1 MNREKSSQ
9 ANASLLKRGLN
20 WLLAAPQGY
29 VFLILY
35 IAVTASGAFANQR
48 SLPVFLLF
56 EASLLLIYYARLNN
70 IFRAVLGFVV
80 LLVLLPILGLRNAYY
95 LEVATQVGIYVA
107 LALGLNIVVG
117 FAGLLDL
124 GYVAFYAVGAYVWAI
139 FGSSHA
145 NAFTAPGGLVV
156 AGIGLMAAGVAGV
169 LSYGGLKRFLAPREH
184 NIPAPWS
191 GILQSVAPLVIG
203 LVFYQLAWLVFG
215 PMWGSVGRFPI
226 PAAWFFFFLLIAV
239 GVAGLAGIL
248 LGTPVLRLRGDY
260 LAIVTL
266 GFGEV
271 IRVLSKN
278 LDKPVNITNG
288 SQGITPITRPPLPPE
303 AITASLRAFFSQI
316 AGRPLQ
322 NADLYGPYFFLL
334 ALIIAGIAIFVAR
347 RLDDSHIGRA
357 WTAIRED
364 EQAAVAMGVPLV
376 QMKLMAFAAGA
387 SFAGA
392 MGMIFAAKQTFVN
405 PDSFTFM
412 ESIGVLA
419 MVILGGMG
427 SIPGAILGATI
438 VTVLNFQVLTEAS
451 LALSALRQSGGIVPL
466 LGIPWSSFPN
476 QLEPAK
482 YQRMVFGIVLII
494 MMIFRTEGIL
504 PAKRRRLEIAEALG
518 EEIESG
524 PPAGKGLDLST
535 SKDSLDNKGE

>member
-1 MNREKSSQ
+1 MNKAKSTQSPQ
-9 ANASLLKRGLN
+9 SPLAQGWN
-20 WLLAAPQGY
+20 WLLTTPQVYIILAA
-29 VFLILY
+29 Y
-35 IAVTASGAFANQR
+35 IALTAYGAFVNGR
-48 SLPVFLLF
+48 SLPIFLLF
-56 EASLLLIYYARLNN
+56 EGSLLLIFYARMPNTAKL
-70 IFRAVLGFVV
+70 IYGGLV
-80 LLVLLPILGLRNAYY
+80 LLVLLPILGLRNIFY
-95 LEVATQVGIYVA
+95 LEVATQVGIYMA

-139 FGSSHA
+139 FGSAHA
-145 NAFTAPGGLVV
+145 NEFSAPGDLVV
-156 AGIGLMAAGVAGV
+156 AGIGLAAAALTGV
-169 LSYGGLKRFLAPREH
+169 LAFAGLKRFLAAREQS
-184 NIPAPWS
+184 IPAPWS
-191 GILQSVAPLVIG
+191 GVIQWVTPLVVG
-203 LVFYQLAWLVFG
+203 LLFYELAWALFG
-215 PMWGSVGRFPI
+215 ASLGSVGRFPL
-226 PAAWFFFFLLIAV
+226 PAWWFFVFLFIAV
-239 GVAGLAGIL
+239 GVTALAGIL

-303 AITASLRAFFSQI
+303 AIAAPLRAFFSQI
-316 AGRPLQ
+316 VGRPQQ
-322 NADLYGPYFFLL
+322 NADLYGLYFFLL

-364 EQAAVAMGVPLV
+364 EEAAIAMGVPLV

-438 VTVLNFQVLTEAS
+438 VTVLNLQVLTEAS
-451 LALSALRQSGGIVPL
+451 LQLSALRQSGGVIPL
-466 LGIPWSSFPN
+466 LNIPWSSFPN

-482 YQRMVFGIVLII
+482 YQRMVFGIVLIV
-494 MMIFRTEGIL
+494 MMVFRPEGIL
-504 PAKRRRLEIAEALG
+504 PARRRRLEIAEALHR
-518 EEIESG
+518 EEESG
-524 PPAGKGLDLST
+524 VPPAGK
-535 SKDSLDNKGE
+535 EQ

>member
-1 MNREKSSQ
+1 M
-9 ANASLLKRGLN
+9 
-20 WLLAAPQGY
+20 
-29 VFLILY
+29 
-35 IAVTASGAFANQR
+35 
-48 SLPVFLLF
+48 
-56 EASLLLIYYARLNN
+56 
-70 IFRAVLGFVV
+70 
-80 LLVLLPILGLRNAYY
+80 
-95 LEVATQVGIYVA
+95 
-107 LALGLNIVVG
+107 
-117 FAGLLDL
+117 
-124 GYVAFYAVGAYVWAI
+124 
-139 FGSSHA
+139 FGSSLG
-145 NAFTAPGGLVV
+145 T
-156 AGIGLMAAGVAGV
+156 
-169 LSYGGLKRFLAPREH
+169 
-184 NIPAPWS
+184 
-191 GILQSVAPLVIG
+191 
-203 LVFYQLAWLVFG
+203 
-215 PMWGSVGRFPI
+215 VGRFPI
-226 PAAWFFFFLLIAV
+226 APGWFFLFLLIAV

-271 IRVLSKN
+271 IRVLAKN

-364 EQAAVAMGVPLV
+364 EEAAIAMGVPLV

-438 VTVLNFQVLTEAS
+438 VTVLNLQVLTELS
-451 LALSALRQSGGIVPL
+451 LKLSALRQSGGMIPL
-466 LGIPWSSFPN
+466 LGIPWTQFPN

-482 YQRMVFGIVLII
+482 YQRMVFGIVLIV
-494 MMIFRTEGIL
+494 MMIFRPEGIL
-504 PAKRRRLEIAEALG
+504 PARRRRMEIAEALHR
-518 EEIESG
+518 EEESVE
-524 PPAGKGLDLST
+524 PPA
-535 SKDSLDNKGE
+535 SKEK

>member
-1 MNREKSSQ
+1 MESPQ
-9 ANASLLKRGLN
+9 VYILLS
-20 WLLAAPQGY
+20 
-29 VFLILY
+29 LY
-35 IAVTASGAFANQR
+35 IALTAFGAFTNQR
-48 SLPVFLLF
+48 SLPIFLLF
-56 EASLLLIYYARLNN
+56 EGSLLLIFYARISNVAKL
-70 IFRAVLGFVV
+70 IYGALV
-80 LLVLLPILGLRNAYY
+80 LLVLLPILGMRNVYY
-95 LEVATQVGIYVA
+95 LEVATQIGIYVA

-145 NAFTAPGGLVV
+145 NEFSTPGDLVVIGVGLV
-156 AGIGLMAAGVAGV
+156 AALITGL
-169 LSYGGLKRFLAPREH
+169 LSFAEIKRFLASGSKEKV
-184 NIPAPWS
+184 PAPW
-191 GILQSVAPLVIG
+191 GGVIQWAAPLIVGVI
-203 LVFYQLAWLVFG
+203 FYELAWLVL
-215 PMWGSVGRFPI
+215 GSSVGGSGRFPI
-226 PAAWFFFFLLIAV
+226 PTGWFFLFLFIAV

-288 SQGITPITRPPLPPE
+288 SQGITPISRPPLPPE
-303 AITASLRAFFSQI
+303 VIAAPMRAFFSQI
-316 AGRPLQ
+316 VGRPFQ
-322 NADLYGPYFFLL
+322 NPDLYGLYFFFL

-364 EQAAVAMGVPLV
+364 EEAAIAMGVPLV
-376 QMKLMAFAAGA
+376 SLKLMAFAAGA

-427 SIPGAILGATI
+427 SIPGVILGATI
-438 VTVLNFQVLTEAS
+438 VTVLNLQILTEAS
-451 LALSALRQSGGIVPL
+451 LQLSALRQSGGMIPI
-466 LGIPWSSFPN
+466 LGIPWTKFPN

-482 YQRMVFGIVLII
+482 FQRMVFGIVLIV
-494 MMIFRTEGIL
+494 MMIFRPEGIL
-504 PAKRRRLEIAEALG
+504 PAKRRRMEIEEALHP
-518 EEIESG
+518 EEIEGDIAPSA
-524 PPAGKGLDLST
+524 PAPEEK
-535 SKDSLDNKGE
+535 

>member
-1 MNREKSSQ
+1 MMNQKKSTQSAQ
-9 ANASLLKRGLN
+9 SPLARGWN
-20 WLLAAPQGY
+20 WLLTAPQIY
-29 VFLILY
+29 VILAVY
-35 IAVTASGAFANQR
+35 IAVTTLGTFENER
-48 SLPVFLLF
+48 SLPIFLLF
-56 EASLLLIYYARLNN
+56 EGSLLLIFYARMSNVVKL
-70 IFRAVLGFVV
+70 IYGGLV
-80 LLVLLPILGLRNAYY
+80 LLVLLPILGLRNVYY
-95 LEVATQVGIYVA
+95 LEVATQIGIYMA

-139 FGSSHA
+139 FGSAHA

-156 AGIGLMAAGVAGV
+156 VAIGLTAAALTGFLSFAGV
-169 LSYGGLKRFLAPREH
+169 KRFLAAREQS
-184 NIPAPWS
+184 IRAPWS
-191 GILQSVAPLVIG
+191 GVIQWVTPLVIG
-203 LVFYQLAWLVFG
+203 LLLYALAWGILG
-215 PMWGSVGRFPI
+215 PSWGSVGRFPL
-226 PAAWFFFFLLIAV
+226 PAWWFFVFLFIAV
-239 GVAGLAGIL
+239 GVTALAGIL

-271 IRVLSKN
+271 IRVLAKN

-288 SQGITPITRPPLPPE
+288 SQGITPVTRPPLPPE
-303 AITASLRAFFSQI
+303 PITASLRAFFSQI

-322 NADLYGPYFFLL
+322 NPDLYGLYFFLL
-334 ALIIAGIAIFVAR
+334 ALIIAGIAIFLAR
-347 RLDDSHIGRA
+347 RLDESHIGRA

-364 EQAAVAMGVPLV
+364 EQAAIAMGVPLV
-376 QMKLMAFAAGA
+376 RMKLMAFAAGA

-438 VTVLNFQVLTEAS
+438 VTVLNLQVLTEAS
-451 LALSALRQSGGIVPL
+451 LQLSALRQSGGMIPL
-466 LGIPWSSFPN
+466 LNIPWSSFPN

-482 YQRMVFGIVLII
+482 YQRMVFGIVLIV
-494 MMIFRTEGIL
+494 MMVFRPEGIL
-504 PAKRRRLEIAEALG
+504 PARRRRMEIAEALHG
-518 EEIESG
+518 EAESG
-524 PPAGKGLDLST
+524 EPPAGKE
-535 SKDSLDNKGE
+535 K